1 MIKLPPP
8 KITGGTSLNE
18 ALSLRR
24 SLRDYS
30 NQPITLEQLSQI
42 LWSAQ
47 GINEL
52 REELRTSPSAG
63 ATYPLIL
70 YVVVGTKSVKY
81 ENGFLREGVYR
92 YDWRSHS
99 LAIVKEGDIRKE
111 LYFACLNQGWILN
124 APTSIIIAADYRRTT
139 WRYGS
144 RGIRYVHME
153 VGHVGQNIYLQVT
166 ALGLGTVA
174 VGAFEDGKV
183 KKILSLPPNE
193 EPLYIMPIG
202 ISKVKRRIDRNELIE
217 YFEINRRRKTAVL

>member
-8 KITGGTSLNE
+8 KITGGISLNE
-18 ALSLRR
+18 AILMRR
-24 SLRDYS
+24 SVRNFS
-30 NQPITLEQLSQI
+30 SQPITLEHLSQI

-52 REELRTSPSAG
+52 RQELRTSPSAG

-70 YVVVGTKSVKY
+70 YVVVGTESVRY

-92 YDWRSHS
+92 YDWRSHTLIS
-99 LAIVKEGDIRKE
+99 VREGDIRKE
-111 LYFACLNQGWILN
+111 LYLACLNQEWILN
-124 APTSIIIAADYRRTT
+124 APISVIIAADYRRTT

-153 VGHVGQNIYLQVT
+153 VGHVGQNIYLQVA

-193 EPLYIMPIG
+193 EPLYIMPVG
-202 ISKVKRRIDRNELIE
+202 VSKKERKVEQNELIE
-217 YFEINRRRKTAVL
+217 YFEINRRRKTAIL